1 MSPQLHRLWCVSL
14 IGLLFAV
21 SIGCGSTSGEKAQHG
36 TTAKRGS
43 SQTQD
48 ASGRSKNSTDDDRG
62 VAGGTDALE
71 VPPDA
76 YADIPQAIDALV
88 ESAEQNE
95 MDERNQ
101 ATRWLAMQGADAVP
115 PLAELLLEETGS
127 DATRIAACR
136 ALGGLGAPAED
147 TLIAALDCDS
157 RPVRVGVVV
166 ELSHI
171 RPASP
176 TAVATLLALVDDDDQ
191 RVRQVAI
198 RGLGSIGPEAKVAID
213 RLIEVLNSDE
223 DEALR
228 SEAKQ
233 ALRRIDPRRRLDVDS
248 FRSLPKSAPRF
259 MIARSGSAHGPA

>member
-1 MSPQLHRLWCVSL
+1 MSPQLDRLWYASL
-14 IGLLFAV
+14 IGLLFAL
-21 SIGCGSTSGEKAQHG
+21 SIGCGSNSGDKPRRG
-36 TTAKRGS
+36 STAKRGPTHS
-43 SQTQD
+43 QD
-48 ASGRSKNSTDDDRG
+48 ATGNLRKANIDDR
-62 VAGGTDALE
+62 DAASSADPVE

-88 ESAEQNE
+88 ESAEQSE

-115 PLAELLLEETGS
+115 PLAELLLEESRS

-136 ALGGLGAPAED
+136 ALGALGAPAED
-147 TLIAALDCDS
+147 TLIAALDCES

-198 RGLGSIGPEAKVAID
+198 RGLGSIGPEAKVAVN

-248 FRSLPKSAPRF
+248 SR
-259 MIARSGSAHGPA
+259 